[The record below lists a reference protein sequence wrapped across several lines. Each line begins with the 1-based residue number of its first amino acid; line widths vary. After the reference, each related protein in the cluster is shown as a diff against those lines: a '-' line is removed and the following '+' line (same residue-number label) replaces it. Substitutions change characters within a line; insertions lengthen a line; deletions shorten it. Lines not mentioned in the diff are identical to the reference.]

1 MATMTIRKIDDQL
14 KTRLRIRA
22 AQNGRSMEEEARAIL
37 RSVLS
42 SSHDGPASLVDSIRA
57 KIEPFGGVE
66 LELPPRET
74 LRIPPEFEA

>member
-42 SSHDGPASLVDSIRA
+42 SSNDGPASLVDSIRA